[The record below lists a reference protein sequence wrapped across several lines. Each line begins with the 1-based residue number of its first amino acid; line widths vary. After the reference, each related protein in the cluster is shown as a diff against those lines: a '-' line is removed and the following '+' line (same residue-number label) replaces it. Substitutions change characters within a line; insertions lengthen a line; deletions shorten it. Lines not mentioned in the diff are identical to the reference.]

1 MCISNDENDF
11 TPTTMEFARIAK
23 RYELLAEARE
33 KAQKAQR
40 RIDEVKT
47 FLPQPYQNKYNLK

>member
-1 MCISNDENDF
+1 MCSSDDENDF
-11 TPTTMEFARIAK
+11 TPTTMEFARIGK
-23 RYELLAEARE
+23 HYELMAAARE